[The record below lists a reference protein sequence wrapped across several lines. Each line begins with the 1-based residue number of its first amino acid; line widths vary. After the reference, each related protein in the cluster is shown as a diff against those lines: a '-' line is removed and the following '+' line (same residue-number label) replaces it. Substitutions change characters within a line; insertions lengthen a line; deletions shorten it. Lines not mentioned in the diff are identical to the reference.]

1 MFVNRKITILKRLKL
16 LKLSIGK
23 FWNHSWLFLSFSW
36 KIIPCKYTN
45 TKVQLPSIKI
55 IWFEKLGSRKNAPG
69 KISLGKLPPG
79 NLPPRKIAPQKIA
92 PRKIASQEKCP
103 QESFPPWIFFV
114 DFLSLAFIFMIIF
127 VHKKN
132 LFSFN

>member
-79 NLPPRKIAPQKIA
+79 NLPPRKIAP
-92 PRKIASQEKCP
+92 SENCP
-103 QESFPPWIFFV
+103 PENCPPENCLPGKMSPGKFPPMNFFCG
-114 DFLSLAFIFMIIF
+114 FFIS
-127 VHKKN
+127 
-132 LFSFN
+132 SFYFYDNFRP

>member
-45 TKVQLPSIKI
+45 TKVQLLSIKI

-79 NLPPRKIAPQKIA
+79 NLPPRKIAP
-92 PRKIASQEKCP
+92 SENCP
-103 QESFPPWIFFV
+103 PENCPPENCLPGKMSPGKFPPMNFFCG
-114 DFLSLAFIFMIIF
+114 FFIS
-127 VHKKN
+127 
-132 LFSFN
+132 SFYFYDNFRP

>member
-23 FWNHSWLFLSFSW
+23 FWNHSWLFLNFNL

-45 TKVQLPSIKI
+45 TKVQLPSIKT
-55 IWFEKLGSRKNAPG
+55 IWIQKLGYRKNAPG

-79 NLPPRKIAPQKIA
+79 NLPPRKIAP
-92 PRKIASQEKCP
+92 SENCP
-103 QESFPPWIFFV
+103 LENCLPGKMSPGKFPPMNFFCG
-114 DFLSLAFIFMIIF
+114 FFIS
-127 VHKKN
+127 
-132 LFSFN
+132 SFYFYYNFRP